1 MTNYCVDATQMLHLR
16 KGLVDM
22 VSEAGYLLPH
32 AKKSLKI
39 SRKVDMSSLGKGD
52 LKKMTTWWLPWILV
66 CER

>member
-1 MTNYCVDATQMLHLR
+1 MVNYCVDATQMLHLR

-22 VSEAGYLLPH
+22 ASETGYLLPH

-52 LKKMTTWWLPWILV
+52 F
-66 CER
+66 